1 MNKTLRT
8 ILLWILAIVVLIA
21 ILYFLFRSSYSPIKI
36 ESSFAPGAP
45 PPNPETPMVIM
56 WP

>member
-8 ILLWILAIVVLIA
+8 ILLWILVIVVLIVM
-21 ILYFLFRSSYSPIKI
+21 LYFLFRSPYSPII
-36 ESSFAPGAP
+36 TQDYASSA
-45 PPNPETPMVIM
+45 PETPMVIL